1 MTRKTYAEALIDA
14 LVERAREDE
23 NFAMIGRGILGHGAQ
38 AHFAE
43 PLMEKYGDRVTDP
56 PTAEGAVASLGI
68 GAAMA
73 GTPIF
78 LHFGTASFAMEA
90 FNQIIHEA
98 GVAHSMSGGQIKVPI
113 VFHMFH
119 GLRRGGSGQHSLS
132 PQSMFA
138 NNPGLHLMMPTTA
151 GDVKGMLRAA
161 LKSDTPTLF
170 IDHAA
175 LLGTEG
181 EVPDGPY
188 EIPLGEAA
196 IRREGKDV
204 TIVATSRA
212 VLWAEAAADRLAGD
226 GIDAEVVDPRSVV
239 PLDTETIVGSIRKT
253 GRLVCVEEGI
263 QMCSIG
269 SEIAALAAE
278 QAFSSLKAP
287 VVRVARPPAPV
298 PFSPPLEEAMMP
310 GPERIVA
317 AVKTVMG

>member
-138 NNPGLHLMMPTTA
+138 NNPGLHLMMPTTP

-226 GIDAEVVDPRSVV
+226 GIIAEVVDPRSVV

>member
-1 MTRKTYAEALIDA
+1 
-14 LVERAREDE
+14 
-23 NFAMIGRGILGHGAQ
+23 
-38 AHFAE
+38 
-43 PLMEKYGDRVTDP
+43 
-56 PTAEGAVASLGI
+56 
-68 GAAMA
+68 
-73 GTPIF
+73 
-78 LHFGTASFAMEA
+78 
-90 FNQIIHEA
+90 
-98 GVAHSMSGGQIKVPI
+98 MSGGTIKRAL
-113 VFHMFH
+113 VFQMFH
-119 GLRRGGSGQHSLS
+119 GLRRGGSGQPSLR

-138 NNPGLHLMMPTTA
+138 NNPGLHLMMPTTP

-212 VLWAEAAADRLAGD
+212 VLCAGAAADRLAGD

-253 GRLVCVEEGI
+253 GRLVCVPEGI
-263 QMCSIG
+263 QMCCI
-269 SEIAALAAE
+269 
-278 QAFSSLKAP
+278 
-287 VVRVARPPAPV
+287 
-298 PFSPPLEEAMMP
+298 
-310 GPERIVA
+310 
-317 AVKTVMG
+317 

>member
-73 GTPIF
+73 GTPMF

-138 NNPGLHLMMPTTA
+138 NNPGLHLMMPTTP